1 MNMKIAYIHT
11 GLFPSNSPSI
21 TFATGNAVSLADK
34 FDCCY
39 FFIKR
44 NSSISAKEILEK
56 NFDLPHPENLKTIRI
71 KPKLKTNYFYFKKI
85 YRIIKKLVKKNEL
98 DAVITRSVTFLPYLA
113 KLKNNFSIPV
123 YFESHDF
130 YADLS
135 LRTDIN
141 QKKKLRYQRLEKKYL
156 PKITGILCLQL
167 AQKQFYEKLF
177 SEQKIFVARTGIN
190 KIVMKP
196 FSDRSYVTY
205 VGSLDP
211 HKGVDILIKALSL
224 TKSQPRLLIV
234 GGKNKK
240 EKQNILKLVKKYY
253 SASQVEISGWVEK
266 QALQKYLEQTKLG
279 IIPLQDTFFNR
290 YLTSPL
296 KLFDFFSFGIP
307 VIASDLP
314 TTRELIV
321 ENETGLF
328 FAPNN
333 PVDLANKIDVLLLN
347 KKLVEKMNKIIYQT
361 AEQFLWS
368 ERAEI
373 IHHIV
378 NNDIESLKQGNNE

>member
-1 MNMKIAYIHT
+1 M
-11 GLFPSNSPSI
+11 
-21 TFATGNAVSLADK
+21 
-34 FDCCY
+34 
-39 FFIKR
+39 
-44 NSSISAKEILEK
+44 
-56 NFDLPHPENLKTIRI
+56 
-71 KPKLKTNYFYFKKI
+71 
-85 YRIIKKLVKKNEL
+85 
-98 DAVITRSVTFLPYLA
+98 
-113 KLKNNFSIPV
+113 
-123 YFESHDF
+123 
-130 YADLS
+130 
-135 LRTDIN
+135 
-141 QKKKLRYQRLEKKYL
+141 
-156 PKITGILCLQL
+156 
-167 AQKQFYEKLF
+167 
-177 SEQKIFVARTGIN
+177 
-190 KIVMKP
+190 
-196 FSDRSYVTY
+196 
-205 VGSLDP
+205 
-211 HKGVDILIKALSL
+211 
-224 TKSQPRLLIV
+224 
-234 GGKNKK
+234 
-240 EKQNILKLVKKYY
+240 KKYY